1 MNLLGIYFS
10 GTGNT
15 KYCVNTLIK
24 GLDEKGLAYSIEDKE
39 SIAKIRESD
48 FIIFGYPIYYS
59 NLPKIV
65 KEYIINNKEI
75 FINKKIFVVVTMGLF
90 SGDGVGCS
98 ARVFKKIGAQ
108 VLGGIHVKMPDCI
121 GDIRLLKKSD
131 KVNYKIMAKAKRKLM
146 RTAYKIKHHHI
157 PKQGMSICS
166 QFLGF
171 FGQRLY
177 FRNPEKYYKKIKA
190 DSSKCIGCGLCAI
203 DCPMANISIIHGTAQ
218 FNSVCTLCYRCFS
231 KCPTKAITILGKKV
245 YSQWNIEK
253 IGEIKD
259 E

>member
-39 SIAKIRESD
+39 SIAKIRESE

-146 RTAYKIKHHHI
+146 RTAYKIKH
-157 PKQGMSICS
+157 
-166 QFLGF
+166 
-171 FGQRLY
+171 
-177 FRNPEKYYKKIKA
+177 
-190 DSSKCIGCGLCAI
+190 
-203 DCPMANISIIHGTAQ
+203 
-218 FNSVCTLCYRCFS
+218 
-231 KCPTKAITILGKKV
+231 
-245 YSQWNIEK
+245 
-253 IGEIKD
+253 
-259 E
+259 